1 MRPNIGDHM
10 PPDCEV
16 PEKVMQQSER
26 LFAYLQEREEFY
38 TDSVPKTDMAILFPK
53 SHQEI
58 YLARELRG
66 ALRILCDLHC
76 QFDVVT
82 LAADWSKYKVL
93 VLPDSVKI
101 SPEVETRLHEY
112 ISNGGKII
120 SSGESGMKADGGEFL
135 PEWDLTLDGNAPEPS
150 FFVDKDG
157 MKMSIYA
164 SGKLLKSQN
173 NQTVY
178 QLAEPLIEHIF
189 DGIYPGYYNPPGEVT
204 EYPFLLNTDQVSH
217 FSCFVFAGY
226 KEWGAIP
233 LRDAVQAEVERLQ
246 PEPLFK
252 CAQLPRFVRATLTY
266 QKHANRTNL
275 HLLAHIPEHRTLNGD
290 VIEEDLTVP
299 AMTVQVKTASGK
311 AFSEPEH
318 QALNCRRKGE
328 YLEVEVPQFTGY
340 ALIALE

>member
-1 MRPNIGDHM
+1 
-10 PPDCEV
+10 
-16 PEKVMQQSER
+16 
-26 LFAYLQEREEFY
+26 LQEREEFY

-101 SPEVETRLHEY
+101 SPEVETRLHKY

-189 DGIYPGYYNPPGEVT
+189 DGIYPGYYNPPGEVID
-204 EYPFLLNTDQVSH
+204 YPFLSVNNKVAH
-217 FSCFVFAGY
+217 FSFNIFNGFKEYAAASLREAFA
-226 KEWGAIP
+226 EALEIMHP
-233 LRDAVQAEVERLQ
+233 NRLIKTENM
-246 PEPLFK
+246 P
-252 CAQLPRFVRATLTY
+252 AFVRVYLTE
-266 QKHANRTNL
+266 QSDSREVVHIT
-275 HLLAHIPEHRTLNGD
+275 AHIPEKRTDGCE
-290 VIEEDLTVP
+290 VIEDDLTILP
-299 AMTVQVKTASGK
+299 SKIYVKTGK
-311 AFSEPEH
+311 TAAFIEPEH
-318 QALNCRRKGE
+318 AALQVERQGE
-328 YLEVEVPQFTGY
+328 YLVINVPQFTGY
-340 ALIALE
+340 ALIALV